1 MTIAFKLSLDCRT
14 DVPAETLD
22 VQWVNG
28 CVNMCHDDYT
38 VTHRAN
44 SVNPKGVV
52 RWRRISGRKISGQYL
67 QILVEGFSAQMG
79 SATVSDRAGS
89 FFI

>member
-38 VTHRAN
+38 VTHRAGP
-44 SVNPKGVV
+44 VNPSVGL
-52 RWRRISGRKISGQYL
+52 SGKKN
-67 QILVEGFSAQMG
+67 F
-79 SATVSDRAGS
+79 RAKN
-89 FFI
+89 FQQVLTDF